1 MPIPVFL
8 VQHHLGSP
16 INTGIISQCC
26 QSKQRTA
33 ASRKY
38 IRYVILLDEIQQN
51 RTRFGYTAADYK
63 KFPGSPLRQY
73 LPALYPGFHRNAPP
87 LQLPARPLLLPHQK
101 LLLRKYSGCF
111 SARWLIV
118 LLQPALRQPYNTGG
132 RGILLQAAVIAA
144 VASFTLSVHH
154 MDMADLAC
162 CPGSA

>member
-63 KFPGSPLRQY
+63 NFRVHHSGNICQLFTQDFTETLRH
-73 LPALYPGFHRNAPP
+73 FNC
-87 LQLPARPLLLPHQK
+87 QLVPFFYRIK
-101 LLLRKYSGCF
+101 NCF
-111 SARWLIV
+111 CGNIRVVSQRAGLIV
-118 LLQPALRQPYNTGG
+118 LLQPALRQPYNTGS

-144 VASFTLSVHH
+144 VASFALSVHH

-162 CPGSA
+162 CPR